1 MIAEF
6 PNFSPLQLGD
16 RPAVQALTRP
26 FAPYSDFNFTSLYS
40 WDTRESVR
48 VSVLHG
54 NLVVRFSDYTS
65 GEPFYS
71 FIGDKNVDDTATR
84 LLELAESEGLSPEL
98 RLVPEVAAWRASP
111 GAFEAF
117 GDDDNSDYILSVER
131 LKAYQGNKLGPKR
144 NFVNRFNK
152 EYEAHV
158 AVVDLADV
166 AIQTRFLD
174 LFHRWW
180 IQKGERAE
188 NAENELSA
196 LHRAMFAARSMPDL
210 FTVASFVEGDLV
222 GFSINEILG
231 NGYAMIHFEK
241 ADASYVGVYAHL
253 MQQMACMMSEVG
265 CRYINYEQD
274 LGVFGLRKGKRSYV
288 PQNYLRKYALRI
300 SAEATAT
307 AGRTPASEAGSP
319 YVLLEA
325 GQGLLQDFAPR
336 DVEPRSERRDTLR
349 SGPALEPEEGAGPA
363 SSRYAESLDLPPLSR
378 REGGKALG
386 RSGEWPVASATPTM
400 RPPPPAPPSQSKS
413 EAPRRAP
420 EPWEEVPPS
429 FSLRPPPSLR
439 SLGGGSLD
447 PLAQTSERPCVPAA
461 PPTLRRLSRVPIPCE
476 EGEGDTGTFRRSIPP
491 SKTG

>member
-16 RPAVQALTRP
+16 RAAVQALTRP
-26 FAPYSDFNFTSLYS
+26 YAPYSDFNFMSLYS

-48 VSVLHG
+48 VSVLNG

-71 FIGDKNVDDTATR
+71 FIGDKHVDDTTTR
-84 LLELAESEGLSPEL
+84 LLELAKSEGLAPEL

-111 GAFEAF
+111 GAFEAY

-152 EYEAHV
+152 EYEAQV

-288 PQNYLRKYALRI
+288 PTNYLRKYALRMSTEAAGMPNRI
-300 SAEATAT
+300 PVAE
-307 AGRTPASEAGSP
+307 GSP
-319 YVLLEA
+319 YAMLEA
-325 GQGLLQDFAPR
+325 GQGLLQDWAEPEA
-336 DVEPRSERRDTLR
+336 EPRSERRDTLR
-349 SGPALEPEEGAGPA
+349 CGVDPEAEDAAGPT
-363 SSRYAESLDLPPLSR
+363 SSRYAETLDLPPLSR
-378 REGGKALG
+378 RDGGKALG
-386 RSGEWPVASATPTM
+386 RSGEWPVAATTPSTKPIARTM
-400 RPPPPAPPSQSKS
+400 RPPPL
-413 EAPRRAP
+413 EAPSASA
-420 EPWEEVPPS
+420 EGSPS
-429 FSLRPPPSLR
+429 FTLRPPPSLR
-439 SLGGGSLD
+439 SLAGIALD
-447 PLAQTSERPCVPAA
+447 PLAQTAERPIPPA
-461 PPTLRRLSRVPIPCE
+461 PPTLRRLSRVPIPRE
-476 EGEGDTGTFRRSIPP
+476 EGESETGTFRRSMPP
-491 SKTG
+491 SKVG